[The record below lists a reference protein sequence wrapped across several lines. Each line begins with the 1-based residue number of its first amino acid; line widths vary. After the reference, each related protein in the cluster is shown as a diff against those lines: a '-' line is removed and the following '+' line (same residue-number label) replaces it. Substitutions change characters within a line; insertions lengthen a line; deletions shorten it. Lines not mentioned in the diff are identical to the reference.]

1 MISPIF
7 YVQCKYYNVYIFRI
21 CLQCSNSTSHS
32 SSLLKSYFIAI
43 QVKLFGNEIVWYKE
57 WKFGFNFTKI
67 YNLKLV
73 VILLLTFSFITI
85 HLYHPFIILCTGYD
99 WHWLEWEDLRNTA
112 AYLVA
117 QQITSQVCD
126 CTRFSLHGLTT
137 CIGKV
142 WGEFHIS

>member
-1 MISPIF
+1 MLSIIF
-7 YVQCKYYNVYIFRI
+7 HVQCKYYNVYIFRI
-21 CLQCSNSTSHS
+21 YLQCSDSTSH
-32 SSLLKSYFIAI
+32 LKSYFRAT

-67 YNLKLV
+67 HNLKLV
-73 VILLLTFSFITI
+73 AILLLTFSFI
-85 HLYHPFIILCTGYD
+85 YHPFIIICTGYD

-112 AYLVA
+112 TYMVA

>member
-1 MISPIF
+1 MLSIIF
-7 YVQCKYYNVYIFRI
+7 YVEFKYYNVYIFRI
-21 CLQCSNSTSHS
+21 CLQCSNCTSHS
-32 SSLLKSYFIAI
+32 SILFKSYFIET

-67 YNLKLV
+67 HNLKLV
-73 VILLLTFSFITI
+73 AILLLTFSFI
-85 HLYHPFIILCTGYD
+85 YHPFIIICTGYD
-99 WHWLEWEDLRNTA
+99 WHWLEWVDLRNTA
-112 AYLVA
+112 VYLVA